1 MTVLPRLVRPM
12 LATSRRD
19 LPTDQDR
26 YGWEFKWDGVRAIA
40 YVGGDELRL
49 VSRNDKE
56 MAASYPELAVLTG
69 RVQAPVILDGEIV
82 ALRAGRPDF
91 GLLQSR
97 MHVRRPPTRLVQYA
111 PVHLYLFDLLYHG
124 QDSLRG
130 LPYTERRSRLE
141 DLGLNDHPVL
151 TPPWFHDDAE
161 AVLAVSL
168 RHGLEGV
175 VGKPLASR
183 YHPGRRQDWI
193 KVKNIRQQEVIIC
206 GWQHGQ
212 GRRANTIGS
221 LLMGV
226 YDDDGRLRYAGN
238 VGTGFTEAMLR
249 ELMRQLDPL
258 QRDTSPFST
267 PVPPAYARGA
277 HWVDPRLVGEVAF
290 NEWTGDRSMR
300 HPSWHGLRT
309 DKNPED
315 VHREAWLPRSSAAAR
330 AGARPLVRSRP
341 VRVPGA

>member
-124 QDSLRG
+124 QDSLLG
-130 LPYTERRSRLE
+130 LPYTERRRRLE
-141 DLGLNDHPVL
+141 DLGLNADPVL

-206 GWQHGQ
+206 GWRHGQ

-267 PVPPAYARGA
+267 PVPPPYARGA

-290 NEWTGDRSMR
+290 TEWTGDGSMR

-315 VHREAWLPRSSAAAR
+315 VHREAWLPRSSADAAQ
-330 AGARPLVRSRP
+330 VR
-341 VRVPGA
+341 GLW